1 MLMYGTLQIV
11 MRERLGCK
19 GESQLESDWLAEAA

>member
-1 MLMYGTLQIV
+1 MYGTFQKV
-11 MRERLGCK
+11 MRERLECE